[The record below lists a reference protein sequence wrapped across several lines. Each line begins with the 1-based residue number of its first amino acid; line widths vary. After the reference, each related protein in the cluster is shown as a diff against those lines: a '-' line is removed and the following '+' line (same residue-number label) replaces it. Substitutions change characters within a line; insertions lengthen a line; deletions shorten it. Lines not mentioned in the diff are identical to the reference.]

1 MLFHPNNIF
10 PEIAPPRPPNECA
23 QCGEQPFAPER
34 SEYLDYRRVRNLWEC
49 EACGHAFET
58 TVSFARSAA

>member
-1 MLFHPNNIF
+1 MSFQPNSIS
-10 PEIAPPRPPNECA
+10 PDIAPARPVIECA

-49 EACGHAFET
+49 ETCGHAFET

>member
-1 MLFHPNNIF
+1 MSFHPNSII
-10 PEIAPPRPPNECA
+10 PEMGPPRRLNECA

-34 SEYLDYRRVRNLWEC
+34 SEYFDYHRVRNLWEC
-49 EACGHAFET
+49 EACGHAYET